1 MMNSILKSEK
11 FKIVLFK
18 VCFAAALLTAF
29 IYGLELNT
37 INDGFW
43 HIKVGEYIIKN
54 KVIPHRD
61 IFSWYGIQN
70 KFYWISHEWLF
81 GIIAYCVYKIK
92 KFTSVIIFSAFV
104 NLVTS
109 FALYKYSF
117 MKNKNKF
124 ISLIIMWIY
133 ILGSSWDI
141 SYRPILI
148 SKLILILVF
157 ILLEKRSYLCALLL
171 LIIGIN
177 IHGGIYPLYLIIFAY
192 YTLPHEY
199 KYFFLSVLAIFINPY
214 GYKLY
219 EYTYLAMKNADINS
233 YYINEW
239 GVTPIYSNKIAL
251 IIIGIVICV
260 YAVSKIRLKDFL
272 LSGAFIILALS
283 AKRQVFVIFL
293 FVLPII
299 SSYLYD
305 FYYNF
310 FEKFISQEI
319 IQKLKGYTVKLNN
332 VTLALVIIML
342 LLKSFMVINKYF
354 MNVNSRNFTPAISNS
369 SYPLKACDYI
379 NSHDEIKTARIFN
392 DYNSSPYI
400 IFRGIKTFVD
410 TREDLFT
417 YNFNKTNAFVD
428 QMKALNSYD
437 YMIYVFKKYNI
448 QYAIL
453 RNDMPN
459 TKLLVKSDKAY
470 KIYGDDCYSIFEINE
485 VN

>member
-199 KYFFLSVLAIFINPY
+199 KYFFKCTCHF
-214 GYKLY
+214 YK
-219 EYTYLAMKNADINS
+219 
-233 YYINEW
+233 
-239 GVTPIYSNKIAL
+239 
-251 IIIGIVICV
+251 
-260 YAVSKIRLKDFL
+260 
-272 LSGAFIILALS
+272 
-283 AKRQVFVIFL
+283 
-293 FVLPII
+293 
-299 SSYLYD
+299 
-305 FYYNF
+305 
-310 FEKFISQEI
+310 
-319 IQKLKGYTVKLNN
+319 
-332 VTLALVIIML
+332 
-342 LLKSFMVINKYF
+342 
-354 MNVNSRNFTPAISNS
+354 
-369 SYPLKACDYI
+369 
-379 NSHDEIKTARIFN
+379 
-392 DYNSSPYI
+392 
-400 IFRGIKTFVD
+400 
-410 TREDLFT
+410 
-417 YNFNKTNAFVD
+417 
-428 QMKALNSYD
+428 
-437 YMIYVFKKYNI
+437 
-448 QYAIL
+448 
-453 RNDMPN
+453 
-459 TKLLVKSDKAY
+459 
-470 KIYGDDCYSIFEINE
+470 SIWI
-485 VN
+485 